1 MTKNLVK
8 EKVNIKRLPVGITKI
23 KKGSKGSIIL
33 GCESEKEIIRFKETV
48 QEKLGEDFDIVEPIK
63 KKPKLKI
70 INISEE
76 IMKLNDEDI
85 IESIKKQNEIEGKVG
100 GSYIK
105 IVKKI
110 IKGKKEDKIQTRGRR
125 RREDGSLI
133 IEVDKW
139 THKQIKRREKLN
151 IGWRKC
157 TVFEYHNV
165 KRCFKC
171 WGYYHIAKNCTRRDT
186 CYK

>member
-8 EKVNIKRLPVGITKI
+8 EKMDIKRLPIRITKI
-23 KKGSKGSIIL
+23 KKRGKRSIKYL
-33 GCESEKEIIRFKETV
+33 GCENEKEIIRLKETV
-48 QEKLGEDFDIVEPIK
+48 QEKLGEEFDIVEPIK

-76 IMKLNDEDI
+76 IMKLNDENI
-85 IESIKKQNEIEGKVG
+85 IELIKKQNEIKGKIG

-105 IVKKI
+105 IVKRI
-110 IKGKKEDKIQTRGRR
+110 IKGKKEDKTRERG

-139 THKQIKRREKLN
+139 THEQIKRRDKLYKMEKMYC
-151 IGWRKC
+151 I
-157 TVFEYHNV
+157 
-165 KRCFKC
+165 
-171 WGYYHIAKNCTRRDT
+171 
-186 CYK
+186 